1 MPYFQRAPGL
11 HTRYDIVPNRPSIL
25 ASLLLVACSASPR
38 DDAASAT
45 SAALGETDKPVVA
58 EGLAGLLPGTNG
70 NSVDAPI
77 QGIDIDATI
86 GSVSVTRLRT
96 SWGALETSADGNEVV
111 FPIRSKIEV
120 DASIT
125 ALFTNRTTIELDA
138 SSIVVKKGEVVINGT
153 DTRLYGFPVRFPI
166 KVSGSMKYIGESL
179 TPTVVGSAT
188 NPAGE
193 RLLPFDVAVAFQREP
208 ARIIVF
214 KAQDGRVLTDTV
226 LVHFAP

>member
-1 MPYFQRAPGL
+1 M
-11 HTRYDIVPNRPSIL
+11 HTRYDIVIKRTL
-25 ASLLLVACSASPR
+25 ASLLLVACSASPH
-38 DDAASAT
+38 DDAASTT
-45 SAALGETDKPVVA
+45 SGLGETPKPVVA
-58 EGLAGLLPGTNG
+58 DGLAGLLPGTNG

-86 GSVSVTRLRT
+86 GSVSVTQLRT
-96 SWGALETSADGNEVV
+96 SWGALETSADGNEVT
-111 FPIRSKIEV
+111 FPIRSKISV
-120 DASIT
+120 DATIT
-125 ALFTNRTTIELDA
+125 TLFTNRTTIELDA

-179 TPTVVGSAT
+179 TPTVVGTAT

-193 RLLPFDVAVAFQREP
+193 RLLPFDVAIAFQREP